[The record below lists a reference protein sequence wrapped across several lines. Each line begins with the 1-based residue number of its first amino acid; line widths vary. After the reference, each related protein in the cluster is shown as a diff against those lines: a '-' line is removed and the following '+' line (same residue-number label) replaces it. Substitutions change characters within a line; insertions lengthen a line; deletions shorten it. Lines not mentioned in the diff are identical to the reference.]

1 MLLNCLIL
9 IRCGKNGS
17 HISPRNDDL
26 LVGRPKVP
34 PLPSLFESAVSMGA
48 LGKFEVV
55 LGYVVEYV
63 NSPFCQGIV
72 ENYFVSSKSECDRK
86 KALTPLLSAA
96 KRLND
101 WND

>member
-63 NSPFCQGIV
+63 NIPSARELSRIILLVANPNVI
-72 ENYFVSSKSECDRK
+72 ERK
-86 KALTPLLSAA
+86 P
-96 KRLND
+96 
-101 WND
+101 